1 MTTNLGMNEEHLL
14 NPDELETPRPAPA
27 PAAGQPNHTRYRNGT
42 NPVYGHSQPD
52 RSSPPQ
58 DPQPAKP
65 RRFDVDP
72 GSFIEVL
79 IRRWYVMF
87 FGASIMLALGVLI
100 GLNLWSG
107 NYSGTAQLMR
117 NDPSTLSDIFR
128 PQELTTAT
136 LVAMIQSPEVLQK
149 TGARLNPRLTG
160 VQVKS
165 RITIE
170 PERSTDITNI
180 TASAAD
186 RKSAVELANAFCTE
200 AVLYTQ
206 QVQRQEASGASMYVS
221 RQLTEAGNDLV
232 ALRRSMPAAISAAVP
247 SARVT
252 DKLQLARD
260 ELTTLLV
267 RYTDAHPLVREA
279 RARVAILE
287 EQVTASATAAAALP
301 LGRSGDNRTGSSPGT
316 STQDYEIALNQ
327 LRTLEANHAALITRD
342 RVIRLVE
349 TTPPGYFRLLLPA
362 SVDETQGHRPWLKIG
377 ALSVFFC
384 ALGLTVALGEILA
397 REFLDNRVKTPADV
411 KRITQL
417 PLIATLGNLKRM
429 STDEQNT
436 WSFRTWIALQ
446 SRLNRSAS
454 RGLICGITS
463 SHHGDGRSTW
473 IRLLAHAASQCGFR
487 VLTITTCPASTQPK
501 NAPPAETV
509 SRPAQESTTLTTNV
523 LTTPGQVAE
532 KLKGPDPQPMVH
544 IPLPGWVWSLERR
557 KQWHSALDLW
567 RKIDNIVI
575 LVELPPASVPEA
587 VLLAENI
594 PNLIWL
600 TQSGRTDAMET
611 RTQLETLRQA
621 RGNLVGAVLNRAPG
635 SLFER
640 RFARWF
646 GCWTLLAVAAFSSP
660 GLLAQN
666 APPYTNIK
674 NAPPASNVT
683 PAYTPPPPPTAG
695 TPAPEA
701 PPVSFSVGST
711 KQRAPWQ
718 QRLTLGPGDL
728 LTLGLF
734 GAPELIREE
743 VPISPD
749 GKISFL
755 EAQNVTAAGLT
766 IDELR
771 DRLAEELGKFRR
783 SAQPIVQPFAYR
795 SKKYFVL
802 GKVVQKGVF
811 TLDRPVT
818 IIEAV
823 ARARGLETGLADRNL
838 VELADLSRSFLAR
851 RGNRQPVNLEK
862 LFLEGDLTQNIPL
875 EPDDYLY
882 FPASDIKEIYVL
894 GEVLQ
899 PGASV
904 FNEGTG
910 ALAAIAGRG
919 GFTERAWKKRLLV
932 IRGSLNKPETFVV
945 NASDVLVAK
954 SADFKLQPKDIV
966 YVSSRPW
973 IRVEELLDL
982 AASAFVEAAAVTWTG
997 VHLYSNQ

>member
-1 MTTNLGMNEEHLL
+1 
-14 NPDELETPRPAPA
+14 
-27 PAAGQPNHTRYRNGT
+27 
-42 NPVYGHSQPD
+42 
-52 RSSPPQ
+52 
-58 DPQPAKP
+58 
-65 RRFDVDP
+65 
-72 GSFIEVL
+72 
-79 IRRWYVMF
+79 
-87 FGASIMLALGVLI
+87 
-100 GLNLWSG
+100 
-107 NYSGTAQLMR
+107 
-117 NDPSTLSDIFR
+117 
-128 PQELTTAT
+128 
-136 LVAMIQSPEVLQK
+136 
-149 TGARLNPRLTG
+149 
-160 VQVKS
+160 
-165 RITIE
+165 
-170 PERSTDITNI
+170 
-180 TASAAD
+180 
-186 RKSAVELANAFCTE
+186 
-200 AVLYTQ
+200 
-206 QVQRQEASGASMYVS
+206 
-221 RQLTEAGNDLV
+221 
-232 ALRRSMPAAISAAVP
+232 
-247 SARVT
+247 
-252 DKLQLARD
+252 
-260 ELTTLLV
+260 
-267 RYTDAHPLVREA
+267 
-279 RARVAILE
+279 
-287 EQVTASATAAAALP
+287 
-301 LGRSGDNRTGSSPGT
+301 
-316 STQDYEIALNQ
+316 
-327 LRTLEANHAALITRD
+327 
-342 RVIRLVE
+342 
-349 TTPPGYFRLLLPA
+349 
-362 SVDETQGHRPWLKIG
+362 
-377 ALSVFFC
+377 
-384 ALGLTVALGEILA
+384 
-397 REFLDNRVKTPADV
+397 
-411 KRITQL
+411 
-417 PLIATLGNLKRM
+417 
-429 STDEQNT
+429 
-436 WSFRTWIALQ
+436 
-446 SRLNRSAS
+446 
-454 RGLICGITS
+454 
-463 SHHGDGRSTW
+463 
-473 IRLLAHAASQCGFR
+473 
-487 VLTITTCPASTQPK
+487 
-501 NAPPAETV
+501 
-509 SRPAQESTTLTTNV
+509 
-523 LTTPGQVAE
+523 
-532 KLKGPDPQPMVH
+532 MVH

-567 RKIDNIVI
+567 RKIDNLVI
-575 LVELPPASVPEA
+575 LVELPPASVPES

-594 PNLIWL
+594 PNLVWL

-621 RGNLVGAVLNRAPG
+621 RGNLVGAVLNRAPS

-646 GCWTLLAVAAFSSP
+646 GCWTLFATLTLSSQ

-666 APPYTNIK
+666 APPYTRPD
-674 NAPPASNVT
+674 APRETAPAET
-683 PAYTPPPPPTAG
+683 TPPVSPPPRI
-695 TPAPEA
+695 EIEKE
-701 PPVSFSVGST
+701 PPTRPGSFSVGST
-711 KQRAPWQ
+711 KQRAAWQ

-755 EAQNVTAAGLT
+755 EAQNVQAAGLT

-771 DRLAEELGKFRR
+771 DRLAEEIGKFRR

-910 ALAAIAGRG
+910 ALAAIAARG
-919 GFTERAWKKRLLV
+919 GFSERAWKKRLLV

-945 NASDVLVAK
+945 NASDVLLAK

-966 YVSSRPW
+966 YVSARPW

-982 AASAFVEAAAVTWTG
+982 AASAFVEAATVTWTG
-997 VHLYSNQ
+997 VHIYSNQ